1 MTDPTLLKQEFDRL
15 VQLHESAGN
24 QPALWVEVAQ
34 GWENLIYQ
42 AEHAH
47 DQILQ
52 TTAGAMVA
60 TVYLTLYE
68 IRGEDKW
75 AKKAETMF
83 QKLRDAFDRSSSPG
97 AWATMQYSQGTLFYR
112 QYERHGNEDFAN
124 AAEEFYQSAL
134 QEFSP
139 DNFPLE
145 WASVEHALGTL
156 FYRRYERRGKGANR
170 AADHYRKALKIY
182 KRKKFPAQWAMTQH
196 DLGEMFSLRYLREG
210 VDSQAHA
217 AERYYK
223 YALQVRRRD
232 TMPAQWGKTQHAL
245 GVLYYRRYERTGDD
259 NQARAVLRYYH
270 HVLEVHTPDTSAVQ
284 WAITQHSLGNIY
296 LSLYEHNHE
305 ETYAEAAEIYY
316 QNALKVRR
324 QDTSPSQWAMSQHA
338 LATLY
343 FRLYERTKEENQGKL
358 AEEHYQNALQEYTFD
373 KAPALWASVQIALG
387 TVFLMRYELSG
398 IYTDSET
405 AENFYR
411 AALVQYRRDS
421 NPAHWAMVQQSL
433 GNLFL
438 RRYGHTRSEHHAR
451 ISEEHFRNALTTYNR
466 ESDPSKWAVIQQ
478 ALGTLFQDW
487 YKYSGNE
494 AYASLA
500 EEHYKSIIDL
510 SKQFSLMPIY
520 PFRAS
525 GALERLYFRLK
536 NWTEVTRTY
545 ETVSLL
551 SEELYKTQF
560 TRGGKE
566 SWLQEAQFLPTL
578 AAYSYCK
585 TGNPELAVQIL
596 ENGRTQLLREAL
608 ENQRKDLARLPEL
621 GFEAEYDAYIRAR
634 VSYLDLVNSSE
645 QTISASERID
655 RLEEARDQLN
665 TAIRA
670 IRERVG
676 TEHSQYSRFMKS
688 MSFAEIQFTATS
700 VPLIYLVD
708 TRHGCLAII
717 ITKRSV
723 KTIQVDTLTTDI
735 INERLTHQANTNPTG
750 GYLSALLGNAP
761 IKPEL
766 DELLVLL
773 GETLCHPLAVELRR
787 TGTKAVVL
795 IATGLLGLFP
805 FHAAPFDLDRKI
817 STTLLDEFEVSYAP
831 SASSLRSS
839 QESLALLGTPELS
852 ILAVGN
858 PLPLPESYKPLEFAQ
873 LEVETISQRLFRQV
887 ILLEGTEATRELVEK
902 NLDEAFYLHFACH
915 GEFNPVNPLASGLIL
930 SDGKQLNLNDILEKL
945 RLHQP
950 TRLVVLSAC
959 KTALIDFSKLPEE
972 AIGLPAGFMQAG
984 TIGVIGTLWPVDDLS
999 TTLLMAQF
1007 YEYHLKGHP
1016 EMGGKP
1022 LSPSDALR
1030 RAQLWLR
1037 DTTASDL
1044 RDYVKSFRL
1053 EYLTESTSIA
1063 IQKVY
1068 KRLMFEEDDSRPY
1081 KHPYYW
1087 AGYTF
1092 HGI

>member
-1 MTDPTLLKQEFDRL
+1 MIDSILLKQEFDRL
-15 VQLHESAGN
+15 VQLHERAAN
-24 QPALWVEVAQ
+24 QPGLWVEVVQ
-34 GWENLIYQ
+34 GWENLIRRAKDADDQNLQ
-42 AEHAH
+42 A
-47 DQILQ
+47 
-52 TTAGAMVA
+52 TAGAMVA

-83 QKLRDAFDRSSSPG
+83 QKLEDAFDRSSSPG

-112 QYERHGNEDFAN
+112 QYERHGSEALAN

-134 QEFSP
+134 QEFNP

-156 FYRRYERRGKGANR
+156 FYRRYERSGKGANR

-182 KRKKFPAQWAMTQH
+182 KRKTSPAQWAMTQH
-196 DLGEMFSLRYLREG
+196 DLGEMFSLKYLREG
-210 VDSQAHA
+210 EDSQAHA

-259 NQARAVLRYYH
+259 NQARAAIRHYCN
-270 HVLEVHTPDTSAVQ
+270 VLEVHTPDTSAVQ

-296 LSLYEHNHE
+296 LSLFEHNHDD
-305 ETYAEAAEIYY
+305 TYAEAAEIYY

-343 FRLYERTKEENQGKL
+343 FRRYERTKEEDQGKL

-373 KAPALWASVQIALG
+373 NAPALWASVQIALG

-398 IYTDSET
+398 MYTDSEM
-405 AENFYR
+405 AENFYS
-411 AALVQYRRDS
+411 AALIQYRRDS

-438 RRYGHTRSEHHAR
+438 RRYGHTRNEEHAR
-451 ISEEHFRNALTTYNR
+451 TSEEYFRNALTTYNR

-478 ALGTLFQDW
+478 ALGTLFQDC

-500 EEHYKSIIDL
+500 EEHYKLIIDL
-510 SKQFSLMPIY
+510 SKQFPLMPIY
-520 PFRAS
+520 PFRAA

-536 NWTEVTRTY
+536 NWTEVIRTY
-545 ETVSLL
+545 EQVSLV
-551 SEELYKTQF
+551 SEELFKTQF

-566 SWLQEAQFLPTL
+566 AWLQEAQFLPTL
-578 AAYSYCK
+578 AAFSYSK
-585 TGNPELAVQIL
+585 TGNLELAVQVL

-608 ENQRKDLARLPEL
+608 ESQRRDLERLPEL
-621 GFEAEYDAYIRAR
+621 GFEAEYDAYTKAR
-634 VSYLDLVNSSE
+634 DSYQDLVNSPE
-645 QTISASERID
+645 QMISASERIY
-655 RLEEARDQLN
+655 RLEKARDLLN
-665 TAIRA
+665 TAIRT
-670 IRERVG
+670 IHEHVG
-676 TEHSQYSRFMKS
+676 AEHSQYSRFMKS
-688 MSFAEIQFTATS
+688 MSFAEIQSIATL
-700 VPLIYLVD
+700 VPLVYLVD
-708 TRHGCLAII
+708 TRHGCLVVI
-717 ITKRSV
+717 ITKTAV
-723 KTIQVDTLTTDI
+723 KTIQVDTLTTDL
-735 INERLTHQANTNPTG
+735 INEWLIHRTDINPTG
-750 GYLSALLGNAP
+750 GYLSALLGYAP

-773 GETLCHPLAVELRR
+773 GETLCRPLAIELLT

-795 IATGLLGLFP
+795 IPTGLLSLFP
-805 FHAAPFDLDRKI
+805 LHAAKFDLDRNI

-831 SASSLRSS
+831 SASGLRSS
-839 QESLALLGTPELS
+839 QESLTLLETPALSL
-852 ILAVGN
+852 LAVGN
-858 PLPLPESYKPLEFAQ
+858 PMPLPESYRSLEFAQ
-873 LEVETISQRLFRQV
+873 LEAKTISQRLFSQA
-887 ILLEGTEATRELVEK
+887 ILLEGMEATRELVEK
-902 NLDEAFYLHFACH
+902 NLAEAFYLHFACH

-930 SDGKQLNLNDILEKL
+930 SYGKYLNVNDILEKL

-1037 DTTASDL
+1037 DATASEL
-1044 RDYVKSFRL
+1044 RDYVKRKLSTQSTNFT
-1053 EYLTESTSIA
+1053 LTSVRGA
-1063 IQKVY
+1063 Y
-1068 KRLMFEEDDSRPY
+1068 KRLLLEDDDSHPY
-1081 KHPYYW
+1081 DHPYYW
-1087 AGYTF
+1087 AGFSF